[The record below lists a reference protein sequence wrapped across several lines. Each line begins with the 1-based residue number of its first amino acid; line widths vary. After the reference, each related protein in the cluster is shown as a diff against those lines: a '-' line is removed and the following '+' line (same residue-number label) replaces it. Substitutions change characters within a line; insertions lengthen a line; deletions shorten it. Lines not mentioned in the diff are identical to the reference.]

1 MLATVEALPSGDF
14 NSWYAKEA
22 QAQAS
27 GTSDLGKMTFDGVC
41 ATCHG
46 FKGQGAFGPD
56 LQGNPIFNQP
66 GAIKTLLQNGRG
78 KMPAVGRG
86 WSDRQ
91 MKALLAYVKRFAGG
105 TSGG

>member
-1 MLATVEALPSGDF
+1 MFASVEAMPNGDF
-14 NSWYAKEA
+14 ESWYAKEA

-46 FKGQGAFGPD
+46 FQGQGAFGPD
-56 LQGNPIFNQP
+56 LRGNPIFKQP
-66 GAIKTLLQNGRG
+66 GAIKTLLRDGG
-78 KMPAVGRG
+78 IKMPAVGRG

-91 MKALLAYVKRFAGG
+91 MNALIAYTTRFAG
-105 TSGG
+105 